1 MDFHGI
7 LTCDPQ
13 MVRQFNFIRKVVNA
27 DAPLFVCGETGT
39 GKEMVARAIHQ
50 EGRRREGA
58 FVALNCANLT
68 ENLLESQ
75 LFGHRKGA
83 FTGANIDQKGLLQAA
98 NGGTLFLDEIV
109 ELPLGLQAK
118 LLRVLQEREF
128 TPLGETRAQK
138 FDVQIVSAAAVTLEQ
153 VVQEGRFRQ
162 DLRFRLEVMPIH
174 LPPLRERKS
183 DLRLLFDI
191 FLTRESVRQGVQITA
206 VEPAVYEAIA
216 AYPWPGNIRELA
228 NVCIYVAAV
237 VSANANAVTLE
248 CLPINFMKSL
258 DSESRN
264 AGANPGSAA
273 DSTQP
278 GKANPDS
285 AAIAASLRA
294 ADGNKSEAARMLGIS
309 RMTLWRKIRE
319 MG

>member
-1 MDFHGI
+1 M
-7 LTCDPQ
+7 
-13 MVRQFNFIRKVVNA
+13 
-27 DAPLFVCGETGT
+27 
-39 GKEMVARAIHQ
+39 
-50 EGRRREGA
+50 
-58 FVALNCANLT
+58 
-68 ENLLESQ
+68 
-75 LFGHRKGA
+75 
-83 FTGANIDQKGLLQAA
+83 
-98 NGGTLFLDEIV
+98 
-109 ELPLGLQAK
+109 
-118 LLRVLQEREF
+118 
-128 TPLGETRAQK
+128 
-138 FDVQIVSAAAVTLEQ
+138 
-153 VVQEGRFRQ
+153 
-162 DLRFRLEVMPIH
+162 
-174 LPPLRERKS
+174 
-183 DLRLLFDI
+183 
-191 FLTRESVRQGVQITA
+191 
-206 VEPAVYEAIA
+206 
-216 AYPWPGNIRELA
+216 
-228 NVCIYVAAV
+228 CIYVAAV